1 MTFSESPGSCRTKRG
16 PGDTVIALSR
26 PGRRRTPREPASSL
40 RVPFPLCCGY
50 AGPTVSPPRL
60 VRATDESPVPRL
72 STWWALRGPRMC
84 VCQESPESPDDLQPT
99 PVPLQESSRAGTR
112 AWSPAAPQ
120 GRSTQR
126 TDTQLQLRGPPG
138 RGPGAFERGTQASW
152 ETGSSMLGSPRLSIS
167 ATTLPVEWGLG
178 GSGALCPWGTHLVIS
193 LRLPRSCSAKCFV
206 KMLFKYLAMP
216 FM

>member
-1 MTFSESPGSCRTKRG
+1 M
-16 PGDTVIALSR
+16 
-26 PGRRRTPREPASSL
+26 
-40 RVPFPLCCGY
+40 
-50 AGPTVSPPRL
+50 
-60 VRATDESPVPRL
+60 
-72 STWWALRGPRMC
+72 
-84 VCQESPESPDDLQPT
+84 SPESPDDLQPT

-112 AWSPAAPQ
+112 PWSPAAPQ

-178 GSGALCPWGTHLVIS
+178 GSGALCPWGTHLVIPCGS
-193 LRLPRSCSAKCFV
+193 PVPVVQSILLKCCSSTLRCHLCEVQDQAKLMAAVRSQDCSPLMGSGPQPPSGGLSREVGHTLPLHLGAGCCENTFHELCSHDSSTF
-206 KMLFKYLAMP
+206 LHTFILP
-216 FM
+216 